1 MNKENKLCTASIFT
15 EKLGGK
21 WKLAIIYH
29 LSNKSLRF
37 GQLAAVI
44 GGISRKV
51 LTDHLNQLVD
61 DNLIN
66 RQSFKETPP
75 RVEYSL
81 TNAAKKLQPVLKSI
95 DSWVRDSYAN
105 NNPTQMSGV
114 IISGPLAP

>member
-1 MNKENKLCTASIFT
+1 MNNEHKFCTASVFT

-21 WKLAIIYH
+21 WKFSIIYH

-44 GGISRKV
+44 DGISRKV

-61 DNLIN
+61 DKLIN
-66 RQSFKETPP
+66 RESFKETPP

-81 TNAAKKLQPVLKSI
+81 ADAAKKLQPVLQSI
-95 DSWVRDSYAN
+95 DSWVRESY
-105 NNPTQMSGV
+105 T
-114 IISGPLAP
+114 

>member
-61 DNLIN
+61 DNLIS
-66 RQSFKETPP
+66 REPFKETPP